1 MNTKYLLTEP
11 PTSPTV
17 QQVFWPQQFFL
28 AIFVAQTNMQGDKT
42 CLTWERNFACISL
55 LFPLHIML
63 LSVLPGQETRGR
75 CGKLILVMFSLLLL
89 QNNIIHQPPF
99 PHVLC
104 NNLKANQIWRSMH
117 HPVSTH
123 HTISLSEHLKY
134 RNCNTNRIIMARAD
148 SVLVRCPLNK
158 SRNPKFKSFQQVV
171 CWTMIK
177 FSAFI
182 YNFLSIGKSNWYRL
196 AQEYVN
202 CPLDYIWSEST
213 DIEGDHDS
221 PEWSK
226 AVEYPT
232 LQRTCSIK
240 WDLNSI
246 RSKI

>member
-17 QQVFWPQQFFL
+17 QQVFWPQPFFL
-28 AIFVAQTNMQGDKT
+28 DIFVAQTNMQGDET
-42 CLTWERNFACISL
+42 CYTWERIFACISL

-63 LSVLPGQETRGR
+63 LSVLLGQETRGR

-134 RNCNTNRIIMARAD
+134 WNCNTNHIIMARAD
-148 SVLVRCPLNK
+148 SVLVHHPLNK
-158 SRNPKFKSFQQVV
+158 SRNPKLKSFQQVV
-171 CWTMIK
+171 CWPLLK
-177 FSAFI
+177 FSAFV
-182 YNFLSIGKSNWYRL
+182 YYKFVSIG
-196 AQEYVN
+196 N
-202 CPLDYIWSEST
+202 CN
-213 DIEGDHDS
+213 
-221 PEWSK
+221 
-226 AVEYPT
+226 
-232 LQRTCSIK
+232 C
-240 WDLNSI
+240 
-246 RSKI
+246 